1 MKSSGAFNP
10 WVSVEYRRSKPTLR
24 TASSDVC
31 DLSVTV
37 KPLATLN
44 STQKPSENASKYDK
58 SAKSSIVKPKKKAG
72 YGNRR
77 PRFLDDT
84 QSSKQRLK
92 DGHVSLTRALS
103 HFGLNDETSESRP
116 LVKPVT
122 SVDIFRDSSGRNSLS
137 MEGDWSP
144 ERTQREEPPQ
154 NDERSSECD
163 RKDGEGDCTPRTD
176 TIRMTVDNYIQQT
189 SFATVPALDSQSG
202 SRDSACT
209 NMRTSSEN
217 VHRKFEI
224 ARKQR
229 SKLFEPFRTGAKDS
243 KCSSLKHSKME
254 FGSEG
259 SPNNSSQNIVKLNSS
274 GSQNK
279 SISPHSSTSISHVPK
294 AEHTK
299 GTSSQKS
306 NASKFYQNISPLEPS
321 DDVRIPSSDSIISSL
336 REFSQEIGRH
346 TPSPPHVLH
355 LRMSISSDVHY
366 LGKVFL
372 SQRGNEPT
380 SPIRFEATSIRLEQT
395 SDNRL

>member
-1 MKSSGAFNP
+1 
-10 WVSVEYRRSKPTLR
+10 
-24 TASSDVC
+24 
-31 DLSVTV
+31 
-37 KPLATLN
+37 
-44 STQKPSENASKYDK
+44 
-58 SAKSSIVKPKKKAG
+58 
-72 YGNRR
+72 
-77 PRFLDDT
+77 
-84 QSSKQRLK
+84 
-92 DGHVSLTRALS
+92 
-103 HFGLNDETSESRP
+103 
-116 LVKPVT
+116 
-122 SVDIFRDSSGRNSLS
+122 

-144 ERTQREEPPQ
+144 EMVQSGEPPQ
-154 NDERSSECD
+154 NDDLSPECD

-189 SFATVPALDSQSG
+189 SFATVPASDSQSG

-229 SKLFEPFRTGAKDS
+229 SKLFELFRTGAKDS

-279 SISPHSSTSISHVPK
+279 SISPHSSDSISHVAK
-294 AEHTK
+294 AEQHTK
-299 GTSSQKS
+299 VQFSPKS
-306 NASKFYQNISPLEPS
+306 NASKFYQRSSPLEPS

-346 TPSPPHVLH
+346 TPSPSDVLH

-366 LGKVFL
+366 FGKVFL
-372 SQRGNEPT
+372 SQSLLLTVSTELNAFRGSELTDLVNYYLGHARARGRAWTIQSGAET
-380 SPIRFEATSIRLEQT
+380 TRFRGGKGVSVYREEDNFIRMR
-395 SDNRL
+395 